1 MRCPSCSAT
10 LLTQAR
16 FCPECGAPVPD
27 PTAPPVVNPLD
38 VIPPL
43 VGIPYE
49 APQAQRVN
57 FEDLP
62 PSGLMASEW
71 TYPMQL
77 TATAWLLTSAAVG
90 VITALQEEDG
100 LRQAVY
106 PAAAV
111 RQQQMTDADALG
123 YTQLVFA
130 AFLFVVIV
138 WALAKLLVAVNAHR
152 YRSHWAFYVILAMT
166 GLDSLLS
173 VVSVVNLVGD
183 VAGGRPLAHTAVT
196 LVMRL
201 AAAALFGWMIVALRR
216 YGHPW
221 AVVPADPASA

>member
-10 LLTQAR
+10 LATEAH
-16 FCPECGAPVPD
+16 FCPECGAPLPD

-62 PSGLMASEW
+62 PSGLISSEW
-71 TYPMQL
+71 TYPLQL
-77 TATAWLLTSAAVG
+77 TAAGWLLTSAAVG

-111 RQQQMTDADALG
+111 AQQQMTDADALG
-123 YTQLVFA
+123 YTQLVFD
-130 AFLFVVIV
+130 AFLLVVIV
-138 WALAKLLVAVNAHR
+138 WALAKLFVAIHAYRHR
-152 YRSHWAFYVILAMT
+152 SRWAFYVILAMT
-166 GLDSLLS
+166 GIDSLLTL
-173 VVSVVNLVGD
+173 VSLVNLAGD
-183 VAGGRPLAHTAVT
+183 VAGGRPLSHTLVT

-201 AAAALFGWMIVALRR
+201 AAAGLFVWMVVALRR
-216 YGHPW
+216 YGRPW
-221 AVVPADPASA
+221 ALESSVPASA